1 MITWQNL
8 DYNITIRSPRDG
20 GQTSSANDT
29 FAQASRV
36 LPRLLSKDRSPGE
49 CKAWSHRSEVY
60 VKHWFKMLVFCKR
73 CALCTRGGWRGH
85 GGGHDQAP
93 KGLFGRSLCFRGEK
107 THTRAHTSFLYPGS
121 LYPEIVHRGSQ
132 RTEAALFHCVFLM
145 LRALWW
151 LVQKWYPIDG

>member
-1 MITWQNL
+1 MSNTDL
-8 DYNITIRSPRDG
+8 RCLFFVRDARSVQGVVDG
-20 GQTSSANDT
+20 G
-29 FAQASRV
+29 
-36 LPRLLSKDRSPGE
+36 
-49 CKAWSHRSEVY
+49 
-60 VKHWFKMLVFCKR
+60 M
-73 CALCTRGGWRGH
+73 